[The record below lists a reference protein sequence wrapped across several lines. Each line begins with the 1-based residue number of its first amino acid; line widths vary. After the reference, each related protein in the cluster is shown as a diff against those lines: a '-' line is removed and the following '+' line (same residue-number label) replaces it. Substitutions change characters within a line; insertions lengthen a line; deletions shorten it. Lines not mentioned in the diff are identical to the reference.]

1 MPAAVDKSAKPTV
14 EVTKQGMYNIVIGDS
29 LKRENGHG
37 DGDLF
42 ASVKYNFKP
51 PSSLVNSVPPRL
63 TKSEAGGEAPYT
75 LTLTPPN
82 QPSPNHIVYEGA
94 QHIPKKTECILLFD
108 PAKQTFTL
116 EKLSSAFTFN
126 AKVFANAHP
135 PLPLRPPVIDGDD
148 DEISAEEK
156 EDDNPFDYRHF
167 LNKKATTKS
176 RAEQRAEKEQ
186 RRKKALIAVG
196 ALSENPDDSE
206 GEKGGK
212 DEEESGLGLGI
223 TYGGRPPISSRAG
236 KSYSSN
242 RKAGGGSP
250 AISGRKNLPTGR
262 RGVAAPSPSARDQG
276 PSSEES
282 EADNEDN
289 DEDDDEHYRAPPR
302 HESPPHKPAPKN
314 TRPIDDDDMEVV
326 FEFPDMEPLEEEEDI
341 SDVDEDSDDEPNPP
355 RAPQQAVPVA
365 APGQDEGEEE
375 EDDDGYNLAEELE
388 QALESE
394 EDPGLAVQGGDSEI
408 IFEDDDTTS
417 RPRLGLVHKSA
428 VPMSLSG
435 MVGGGVLDESE
446 SSEEE

>member
-1 MPAAVDKSAKPTV
+1 MPAAADKSAKPTV
-14 EVTKQGMYNIVIGDS
+14 EVIKQGMYNIVIGDS

-75 LTLTPPN
+75 LTLTPPS

-148 DEISAEEK
+148 DEISLEEK

-223 TYGGRPPISSRAG
+223 TYDRRPPISSKTE
-236 KSYSSN
+236 KSYISN
-242 RKAGGGSP
+242 RKVGGKSP

-262 RGVAAPSPSARDQG
+262 RGVAAPS

-314 TRPIDDDDMEVV
+314 TRPIDDEMV
-326 FEFPDMEPLEEEEDI
+326 FEFPDMEPEEE
-341 SDVDEDSDDEPNPP
+341 SDVDENSDDEPNSP
-355 RAPQQAVPVA
+355 RAPQQTVPVV
-365 APGQDEGEEE
+365 APGQDEEGEEE
-375 EDDDGYNLAEELE
+375 EDDDASNLAEELE

-394 EDPGLAVQGGDSEI
+394 EDPGPAVQGGDSEI
-408 IFEDDDTTS
+408 IFEDDDATS

-428 VPMSLSG
+428 VPTSLSG

>member
-1 MPAAVDKSAKPTV
+1 MEVGPEIDLVCGVD
-14 EVTKQGMYNIVIGDS
+14 
-29 LKRENGHG
+29 
-37 DGDLF
+37 
-42 ASVKYNFKP
+42 NFKP
-51 PSSLVNSVPPRL
+51 PWSLANSVPPHL

-75 LTLTPPN
+75 LTLTPPS

-135 PLPLRPPVIDGDD
+135 PLPLRPPVVDGDD

-176 RAEQRAEKEQ
+176 RAEQRAEKEE
-186 RRKKALIAVG
+186 RRKKALIAAG
-196 ALSENPDDSE
+196 ALSENPDESE

-223 TYGGRPPISSRAG
+223 TYGGRPHISSRV
-236 KSYSSN
+236 SSN
-242 RKAGGGSP
+242 RKAGGKSP
-250 AISGRKNLPTGR
+250 VIRGRKKLSAGD
-262 RGVAAPSPSARDQG
+262 RGMAIPSPGARGQG
-276 PSSEES
+276 SSSEES
-282 EADNEDN
+282 EADNEDS
-289 DEDDDEHYRAPPR
+289 DEDDDEHYRTPL
-302 HESPPHKPAPKN
+302 HHVSPPHKLALKN
-314 TRPIDDDDMEVV
+314 TQPMDDDDVLELPDVV
-326 FEFPDMEPLEEEEDI
+326 PQPPSEEEEI
-341 SDVDEDSDDEPNPP
+341 SDVDDSDDEPNPP
-355 RAPQQAVPVA
+355 RASPQADPVV
-365 APGQDEGEEE
+365 APRQDEEDEEE
-375 EDDDGYNLAEELE
+375 EDDDGFDLAEELQ

-394 EDPGLAVQGGDSEI
+394 EDPGPAVQGGDSEI
-408 IFEDDDTTS
+408 IFEDDDATS
-417 RPRLGLVHKSA
+417 RPKPGLIHKSV
-428 VPMSLSG
+428 VPMSLSR

>member
-1 MPAAVDKSAKPTV
+1 V
-14 EVTKQGMYNIVIGDS
+14 EVGPEI
-29 LKRENGHG
+29 
-37 DGDLF
+37 DLDCG
-42 ASVKYNFKP
+42 VDNFKP
-51 PSSLVNSVPPRL
+51 PSSLANSVPPHL

-75 LTLTPPN
+75 LTLTPPS

-135 PLPLRPPVIDGDD
+135 PLPLRPPVVDGDD

-176 RAEQRAEKEQ
+176 RAEQRAEKEE
-186 RRKKALIAVG
+186 RRKKALIAAG
-196 ALSENPDDSE
+196 ALSENPDESE
-206 GEKGGK
+206 GEKGGR

-223 TYGGRPPISSRAG
+223 TYGRPPISSRVNKPG
-236 KSYSSN
+236 SSN
-242 RKAGGGSP
+242 KKG
-250 AISGRKNLPTGR
+250 GRKSPVIREKKLSAGDS
-262 RGVAAPSPSARDQG
+262 GMVIPSPGARDQD

-289 DEDDDEHYRAPPR
+289 DEDDDEHYRTP
-302 HESPPHKPAPKN
+302 
-314 TRPIDDDDMEVV
+314 TRPASPLTFD
-326 FEFPDMEPLEEEEDI
+326 FPDMITQPLEEEEDI
-341 SDVDEDSDDEPNPP
+341 SDADEDSDDEPDPP
-355 RAPQQAVPVA
+355 KAPLPTV
-365 APGQDEGEEE
+365 PGQDEEDEEE
-375 EDDDGYNLAEELE
+375 EDDDGFNLAEELE

-394 EDPGLAVQGGDSEI
+394 GDDPGPAVQGGDSEI
-408 IFEDDDTTS
+408 IFEDDDATS
-417 RPRLGLVHKSA
+417 RPKLGLVHKSA
-428 VPMSLSG
+428 VPMSLSR